1 MAKTANSNTTCTLQ
15 LSSKNQKPNENRFEV
30 TLIEAID
37 ESLGSFKSLNKQE
50 IYSHLENAFGIK
62 KQEIPCKIEEFAD
75 AMEQMFGI
83 GARLIEIRII
93 EAIHK
98 RIPDYVFTPRKGAVF
113 FKEYV
118 ASLHTFSLNLYS

>member
-15 LSSKNQKPNENRFEV
+15 LSSKNQKPNENSFEV

-62 KQEIPCKIEEFAD
+62 KQEIPYKIEEFAD
-75 AMEQMFGI
+75 AMEQMFG
-83 GARLIEIRII
+83 
-93 EAIHK
+93 
-98 RIPDYVFTPRKGAVF
+98 IPDYVFTPRKGAVF